1 MSIYENVMKIR
12 EGMAEAA
19 ASAGRGAGEIKLVAA
34 AKMNPAENV
43 RAAIEA
49 GVDAVGENRVQELL
63 EKNAQGAYS
72 GAPLHFIGHLQ
83 SNKVNKVV
91 GLCDVIESVDSE
103 RLLEEIGQRA
113 VFLNICQNVFI
124 EVNIGNE
131 AAKSGTAA
139 ADLGRMLEKCG
150 KSGGIKVT
158 GLMAIPPFYVNSAEM
173 RHYFDMMYN
182 LFIDIRGKKYDNVS
196 MQFLSMGMSASYREA
211 IMSGANVI
219 RVGSLIFGE
228 RQRA

>member
-1 MSIYENVMKIR
+1 MSVYENVMKIR

-19 ASAGRGAGEIKLVAA
+19 ASAGRDAGGIKLVAA
-34 AKMNPAENV
+34 AKMNSAENV

-49 GVDAVGENRVQELL
+49 GVDAVGENRVQEML
-63 EKNAQGAYS
+63 EKNVQGAYS

-83 SNKVNKVV
+83 SNKINKVV
-91 GLCDVIESVDSE
+91 GLCEVIESVGSE
-103 RLLEEIGQRA
+103 KLLEEIGQRA
-113 VFLNICQNVFI
+113 VFLNICQNIFI
-124 EVNIGNE
+124 EVNIGRE
-131 AAKSGTAA
+131 TAKSGVDAGE
-139 ADLGRMLEKCG
+139 LGRILGKCG
-150 KSGGIKVT
+150 KIGGIKVT
-158 GLMAIPPFYVNSAEM
+158 GLMAIPPFCDDSAEM

-182 LFIDIRGKKYDNVS
+182 LFVDIRGKKYDNVS

-211 IMSGANVI
+211 IMSGANVV